1 MYKNI
6 KNAKDKIRK
15 ATCQNVFYISYRKYK
30 KIKSTKIIY
39 KTKHRYYEKLFKL
52 KKWRWLQ

>member
-15 ATCQNVFYISYRKYK
+15 VACKNVFYISHRKYK
-30 KIKSTKIIY
+30 KQSAKIIY
-39 KTKHRYYEKLFKL
+39 KMKHRYYEKLLKL
-52 KKWRWLQ
+52 KKWR